1 MGASVAPVGRP
12 ELLLRLLARSS
23 GRLPGST
30 ILAVGVVGSG
40 MCRSP
45 QIAPPAGPRPSGG
58 VGWGRRRPGG
68 RRRRHRHRSNKH
80 RESASGGS
88 KRIAAYLGCSLL
100 YHLRHPD
107 FLRKSSSG
115 GLPYGA
121 LGRELISI
129 RERGRVEDVVTVAES
144 GATHSQGLLS
154 LLAWALSEASP
165 TRGSGEAPAARPGRR
180 RGGRPGWA
188 GSQRS
193 AQYCL
198 SLLTQA
204 RIPS

>member
-1 MGASVAPVGRP
+1 M
-12 ELLLRLLARSS
+12 
-23 GRLPGST
+23 
-30 ILAVGVVGSG
+30 
-40 MCRSP
+40 
-45 QIAPPAGPRPSGG
+45 
-58 VGWGRRRPGG
+58 GRRR
-68 RRRRHRHRSNKH
+68 RHRSNKH

-165 TRGSGEAPAARPGRR
+165 
-180 RGGRPGWA
+180 RGGRPPPPDPA
-188 GSQRS
+188 GGGAVDLVGPVPS
-193 AQYCL
+193 APHKIAYRC
-198 SLLTQA
+198 
-204 RIPS
+204 